1 MTDNLTRLKARL
13 AEVVDLQQAVAL
25 VAWDQ
30 QTYMPP
36 GGAGARAAQLGT
48 LQRLAH
54 DLFVADETGRLLAD
68 AAAELA
74 GQPDDSDD
82 VRLVQ
87 VTQRD
92 FDRDRKLP
100 SAFVVELA
108 HARALA
114 HQDWVKAK
122 AAADFSLFAPA
133 LERQFALA
141 RRMADYLGYSEHPYD
156 ALLDLFEPGMR
167 ASQVTTILAAL
178 RDQLTALLRRI
189 QAGGIVIDDSLLRQ
203 PYDVTR
209 QREFTYD
216 VMRRF
221 GYDFTRGRHDVAPH
235 PFCTSFSI
243 GDVRI
248 TSDTKPDDLAYLLFS
263 AMHET
268 GHALYEQGIS
278 PQLERTPLAQGTSLG
293 VHESQSRLWE
303 NIVGRGRPA
312 WTYFYPRLQGLF
324 GAQLGG
330 VSFDQFYQVI
340 NQVQPSLIRIQADE
354 LTYNLHILVRFELE
368 MALLEGKQS
377 VADLPQ
383 AWNDKMQAYLGIVP
397 PNDALGVLQDV
408 HWSDGLIG
416 YFPTYTLGN
425 LMGAQLF
432 DAALVAHPNLP
443 EEFAAGEFG
452 TLRGWLHDHVH
463 VHGRKFTA
471 NELLQRITGGGLD
484 ARPYVDYLTSK
495 FCEVYQI
502 PIA

>member
-1 MTDNLTRLKARL
+1 MDNYVARLKARL
-13 AEVVDLQQAVAL
+13 AEVVDLQHATAL
-25 VAWDQ
+25 LAWEQ
-30 QTYMPP
+30 QTTMPP
-36 GGAGARAAQLGT
+36 GGTDARAAQLGT

-54 DLFVADETGRLLAD
+54 DLFVADETGRLLDD
-68 AAAELA
+68 AAAEVA
-74 GQPDDSDD
+74 GQPADSDD

-87 VTQRD
+87 VTRRD
-92 FDRDRKLP
+92 FEREAKLP
-100 SAFVVELA
+100 SDFVVELA
-108 HARALA
+108 RSRAMA

-133 LERQFALA
+133 LARQFELA
-141 RRMADYLGYSEHPYD
+141 RRMADYLGYDEHPYD

-167 ASQVTTILAAL
+167 ASQVTAILADL

-189 QAGGIVIDDSLLRQ
+189 QATGTEIDDSLLRQ
-203 PYDVTR
+203 SYDVTR

-216 VMRRF
+216 VIRRF
-221 GYDFTRGRHDVAPH
+221 GYDFARGRHDSAPH

-243 GDVRI
+243 NDVRI

-278 PQLERTPLAQGTSLG
+278 QQLERTPLAQGTSLG
-293 VHESQSRLWE
+293 MHESQSRLWE
-303 NIVGRGRPA
+303 NVIGRGRPA
-312 WTYFYPRLQGLF
+312 WTFFYPRLQGLF
-324 GAQLGG
+324 TAQLGG

-340 NQVQPSLIRIQADE
+340 NRVQPSFIRIQADE

-377 VADLPQ
+377 VDDLPQ
-383 AWNDKMQAYLGIVP
+383 AWNDKMEAYLGIVP
-397 PNDALGVLQDV
+397 PNDAQGVLQDV

-425 LMGAQLF
+425 LIAAQLF
-432 DAALVAHPNLP
+432 DTVLAAHPELP
-443 EEFAAGEFG
+443 GEFAAGEFG
-452 TLRGWLHDHVH
+452 TLRSWLHEHVH

-471 NELLQRITGGGLD
+471 NELLARITGGGLD
-484 ARPYVDYLTSK
+484 AAPYIEYLRNK
-495 FCEVYQI
+495 FFDVYQV
-502 PIA
+502 PH

>member
-13 AEVVDLQQAVAL
+13 AEVVDLQQAIAL

-36 GGAGARAAQLGT
+36 GGAAARAAQLGT

-54 DLFVADETGRLLAD
+54 DLFVADETGHLLAE
-68 AAAELA
+68 AAAELD
-74 GQPDDSDD
+74 GQPADSDD

-92 FDRDRKLP
+92 FDRDRKIP
-100 SAFVVELA
+100 SDFVVELA
-108 HARALA
+108 RSTALA
-114 HQDWVKAK
+114 HHDWMQAK
-122 AAADFSLFAPA
+122 AAADFSLFASA
-133 LERQFALA
+133 LARQFELA
-141 RRMADYLGYSEHPYD
+141 RRMADYLGYTEHPYD

-167 ASQVTTILAAL
+167 VGQVTTILAAL

-189 QAGGIVIDDSLLRQ
+189 QSGGHVIDDSLLRQ

-221 GYDFTRGRHDVAPH
+221 GYDFARGRHDSSPH
-235 PFCTSFSI
+235 PFCTSFSRD
-243 GDVRI
+243 DVRI

-263 AMHET
+263 VMHET

-278 PQLERTPLAQGTSLG
+278 PQLARTPLAQAASYG

-303 NIVGRGRPA
+303 NVVGRGRHA
-312 WTYFYPRLQGLF
+312 WTFFYPRLQGLF
-324 GAQLGG
+324 SAQLGG

-340 NQVQPSLIRIQADE
+340 NRVQPSLIRIQADE

-377 VADLPQ
+377 VETLPQ
-383 AWNDKMQAYLGIVP
+383 AWNEKMEAYLGVVP

-425 LMGAQLF
+425 LMAAQLF
-432 DAALVAHPNLP
+432 DTALAAHPSLP

-452 TLRGWLHDHVH
+452 TLRSWLHDNIH

-484 ARPYVDYLTSK
+484 AGPYVDYLTAK
-495 FCEVYQI
+495 FCDVYQI
-502 PIA
+502 SS